1 MFVILDDGSTDNS
14 LKIIKAYAKEDK
26 RIKILVNKTN
36 QKQAKC
42 RNSLLKNSKTEFIAW
57 MDADD
62 ISSPH
67 WLQNQMDFLKQNP
80 KIDVVS
86 CHWDFFGD
94 REFIL
99 KRPLLDSQIK
109 SVFLLDC
116 TFGTGGS
123 MIKMKKIKANK
134 MFFNEQLESAEDYNY
149 WVKNLSVLSFAAV
162 DKTLYR
168 YRIHNAQES
177 ETNKEKQKQ
186 IHLLIVQKHLLKF
199 NIKTDL
205 ETIKILLNW
214 NNKKFDSHAS
224 QKFQEA
230 IRIFDKIF
238 AIKNFYGYSC
248 IEKSAIL
255 PYYFNLMRYLCRNRL
270 FKKNRKI
277 FKELFED
284 IFKKYP
290 VIGPIFVLTEIYRT
304 YKTELKE
311 NYFSSKTLD

>member
-1 MFVILDDGSTDNS
+1 MKTNPILTVLMPVYNAEKFLDESINSILIQTYSDFEFIILDDGSTDNS
-14 LKIIKAYAKEDK
+14 LKIIKAYAKKDK
-26 RIKILVNKTN
+26 RIKVLTNKNN

-67 WLQNQMDFLKQNP
+67 WLQTQMDFLKQNP

-99 KRPLLDSQIK
+99 KRPFLDSQIK
-109 SVFLLDC
+109 SAFLLDC

-199 NIKTDL
+199 GIKMDK
-205 ETIKILLNW
+205 ETKDIFFGEVKL
-214 NNKKFDSHAS
+214 NKKNVKKISKFAS
-224 QKFQEA
+224 KVLS
-230 IRIFDKIF
+230 
-238 AIKNFYGYSC
+238 KNF
-248 IEKSAIL
+248 SAL
-255 PYYFNLMRYLCRNRL
+255 
-270 FKKNRKI
+270 
-277 FKELFED
+277 
-284 IFKKYP
+284 
-290 VIGPIFVLTEIYRT
+290 
-304 YKTELKE
+304 
-311 NYFSSKTLD
+311 